1 MNIFRQRLEKN
12 DIDVALITDDDNVY
26 YLTGYYDYLHMDFG
40 RPTILVVLREGQ
52 SILITPSIDFNSAES
67 LARVDRI
74 VSWNDGVGNEWR
86 EELPKVA
93 MNAMKVAI
101 EPNHIPPVVH
111 SYLVE
116 LIEAEK
122 LENAS
127 SLLSD
132 MRMIKSDMELQLARH
147 AGEVANAMMTAGRS
161 AIGSGIAE
169 FEVAIATSQAG
180 TRMAAKL
187 LNAHYTDEDMSPNTH
202 FLQIMASGEAITKTH
217 HRATT
222 RIMKYGEPVFLCF
235 CGMTNFHRFKLG
247 FDRTFWIGE
256 IKDKSQEVV
265 YEIALASHLAFLKT
279 IEAEFAEFK
288 GPRYH
293 VIGNHDID
301 SISKEQFLAN
311 VENTGIAKDK
321 SYYSFD
327 SKWVH
332 FVVLDAN
339 YLADGRDCAPGNCKW
354 TDTHVPKKELEWLR
368 RDLEATKLPVVVL
381 AHQRLDGRG
390 SHFTKNSDEVRKLLE
405 KSGRVLVVF
414 QGHDHRGGHSLIGG
428 IHYYTLKA
436 AVEGSGEENN
446 SYGIVEV
453 RRNGDI
459 VVEGFRKAVDLAM
472 PRNS

>member
-1 MNIFRQRLEKN
+1 MNEFRQRLEKN

-222 RIMKYGEPVFLCF
+222 RIMRYGEPVFLCF

-256 IKDKSQEVV
+256 ITDKSQEVV
-265 YEIALASHLAFLKT
+265 YEIALASQEAALKALRPGVTAESVHAAYAEVIQEAGYEYPFRCGRATGFSYLEAPQLVTGDKT
-279 IEAEFAEFK
+279 ILLPGMVLAVDGSVSVDSFRAQ
-288 GPRYH
+288 
-293 VIGNHDID
+293 IGD
-301 SISKEQFLAN
+301 SFIITQEGYEPL
-311 VENTGIAKDK
+311 
-321 SYYSFD
+321 
-327 SKWVH
+327 
-332 FVVLDAN
+332 
-339 YLADGRDCAPGNCKW
+339 
-354 TDTHVPKKELEWLR
+354 TDHPKKLE
-368 RDLEATKLPVVVL
+368 
-381 AHQRLDGRG
+381 
-390 SHFTKNSDEVRKLLE
+390 
-405 KSGRVLVVF
+405 
-414 QGHDHRGGHSLIGG
+414 
-428 IHYYTLKA
+428 
-436 AVEGSGEENN
+436 
-446 SYGIVEV
+446 
-453 RRNGDI
+453 DI
-459 VVEGFRKAVDLAM
+459 IL
-472 PRNS
+472 